1 MELIYFMNPYMSN
14 VLSLFVLSFIVPINA
29 AAAPFNSIV
38 LNSVVSLLPNL
49 PKGELIYKDK
59 SSASKGPEGS
69 AVAVFSGGYMATN
82 GHVLGEAK
90 TARIRLNDGRIFPV
104 EIIAKDNATDLAL
117 IKTDLDLP
125 VLAHAEQ
132 VELGSPVCAV
142 GNQFGLGLSVTCGV
156 VSAIAR
162 TGIGFNPIEDFIQ
175 TDTVVNPGGSGGALV
190 DQRGQFIGL
199 VSAIF
204 TKNGDSNIGVNFVT
218 SSALVYRIMRDLR
231 DFGEVIRVK
240 SGLRV
245 RNLTDQQKQK
255 YSGAEVVNVKDKSPT
270 FKAELKPKDILI
282 RIGQRIIQKPEDVPS
297 AFQFVQV
304 GEKVKIEFLRNHQLM
319 ETIIQF

>member
-1 MELIYFMNPYMSN
+1 MSN
-14 VLSLFVLSFIVPINA
+14 FLSFFVLSFILPINA
-29 AAAPFNSIV
+29 IAAPFNPII
-38 LNSVVSLLPNL
+38 LNSIVSLLPN
-49 PKGELIYKDK
+49 PPNGVIINKNK
-59 SSASKGPEGS
+59 SSVSKGPEGS

-90 TARIRLNDGRIFPV
+90 TARIRLNDGRILPV
-104 EIIAKDNATDLAL
+104 RIIAKDNATDLAL
-117 IKTDLDLP
+117 IKADIDLP
-125 VLAHAEQ
+125 VLVHVEH

-156 VSAIAR
+156 VSALAR

-175 TDTVVNPGGSGGALV
+175 TDAVVNPGGSGGALV
-190 DQRGQFIGL
+190 DQWGQFIGL

-204 TKNGDSNIGVNFVT
+204 TKNSDSNIGINFAT
-218 SSALVYRIMRDLR
+218 SSALVYRIMEDLR
-231 DFGEVIRVK
+231 DFGAVIRVK

-255 YSGAEVVNVKDKSPT
+255 YSGAVVVNVIDNSPT
-270 FKAELKPKDILI
+270 FKAGLKSQDILI
-282 RIGQRIIQKPEDVPS
+282 QVGQRIIQKPEDVTS

-304 GEKVKIEFLRNHQLM
+304 GEEAQVKFIRKHRLM
-319 ETIIQF
+319 KTIIQF